1 LRLLIKQ
8 GEAAIVQEL
17 SPYLELKGI
26 DKFFGITR
34 ALHGIDLQIR
44 LGEVIGLVGPNG
56 AGKST
61 LIKIITGVFPPSAG
75 EIHIDLTRIERYTA
89 RSAKEAGIS
98 CAYQDLSLCTNLKVY
113 ENFALLNMSR
123 TLFGTP
129 GWQRYEKQKTAEL
142 LDKYFPGNGIN
153 VMKPVNSLSLAER
166 QIVEICKA
174 LTVENLRILVLDE
187 PTSALS
193 TDKAQQLHR
202 LVRELST
209 AGKAVIYISHKLNEI
224 EAVCDRI
231 VLMRNGEVAAERRAE
246 NTSTDELVALLGGEV
261 TARKTPFNTQ
271 ASLAAQNFG
280 MVDASSQKQLVR
292 MEGFSDRYLQNI
304 NFHADADEIVGI
316 SGLAGSG
323 QHELLNHIFNGSH
336 HRNGSTI
343 SVRGSV
349 SYVSGDRAKAG
360 IFHLWDIFDNIL
372 ISNLKQVT
380 SGPFL
385 SRKKSETLARFWYD
399 KLKFKAEGIHSPIMS
414 LSGGNQQKALIARGI
429 ASGADIL
436 ILNDPTAGVD
446 IETKQEIYSLLKE
459 AKTAGKSVIFYSTE
473 DAEMEI
479 CDRVY
484 ILRDGTVTQELKG
497 SDITVPNIVKASFV
511 ETEKKETVRKTSTI
525 QNFLASRALLPLFTM
540 ILMLCINAAF
550 NPNVLSYNSIRMLV
564 GSAVPLVF
572 AGLGQMFVVGVG
584 DIDMGNG
591 YSIGLVNV
599 LIAVVLTG
607 NWLFGV
613 LSLLIFIAAYV
624 LMGMLIEVRK
634 IPAIVVTLGAQFIWL
649 GAALILCP
657 VPGGRCPE
665 WLRLLYHFKFLV
677 IPTPVLICI
686 VAAFF
691 CYIILFKA
699 KYGIILR
706 GIGNNPQAVMR
717 SGWSYLTAKMTAYA
731 LSGIMVVLSGMFFTA
746 VCLGADA
753 NASSSFCMLSIATVV
768 LGGCEFSGGIMEPIG
783 VVAGAIAMSLIT
795 TVLTFM
801 RIGSN
806 YQTAVLGIILILVL
820 VIKLV
825 TRGKKEAGV

>member
-1 LRLLIKQ
+1 VER
-8 GEAAIVQEL
+8 EL
-17 SPYLELKGI
+17 QPYLELKNI
-26 DKFFGITR
+26 DKFFGITK
-34 ALHGIDLQIR
+34 ALSKVDLQIP

-61 LIKIITGVFPPSAG
+61 LIKIIAGVFPPSAG
-75 EIHIDLTRIERYTA
+75 EICINGTKIERYTA
-89 RSAKEAGIS
+89 RDAKGAGIS
-98 CAYQDLSLCTNLKVY
+98 CAYQDLSLCTNLDVY
-113 ENFALLNMSR
+113 ENFALLNMTH
-123 TLFGTP
+123 TLFGAP
-129 GWQRYEKQKTAEL
+129 KWQREEKQKTAEL
-142 LDKYFPGNGIN
+142 LERYFPGSGIN
-153 VMKPVNSLSLAER
+153 VTKPVSSLTLAER

-174 LTVENLRILVLDE
+174 LMAEDLKILVLDE

-193 TDKAQQLHR
+193 TDKARQLHR
-202 LVRELST
+202 LVRDLGA
-209 AGKAVIYISHKLNEI
+209 AGKAVIYISHKLDEI

-231 VLMRNGEVAAERRAE
+231 VLMRNGEMAAERRAKD
-246 NTSTDELVALLGGEV
+246 TCADELVALLGGEV
-261 TARKTPFNTQ
+261 TVRKTPLTAQ
-271 ASLAAQNFG
+271 GSVVARDSGAAS
-280 MVDASSQKQLVR
+280 VQKQLVSIA
-292 MEGFSDRYLQNI
+292 GFSGRHLRDI
-304 NFHADADEIVGI
+304 NFHADAGEIVGI

-323 QHELLNHIFNGSH
+323 QSELLNQIFNGV
-336 HRNGSTI
+336 HRRRSAAIN
-343 SVRGSV
+343 VRGSIA
-349 SYVSGDRAKAG
+349 YVSGDRAGAG

-372 ISNLKQVT
+372 VSSLKQLV
-380 SGPFL
+380 SGVFL
-385 SRKKSETLARFWYD
+385 NRKKSEALAHFWYD
-399 KLKFKAEGIHSPIMS
+399 KLKFKAEGIYSPIMS

-429 ASGADIL
+429 ASGSDIL

-459 AKTAGKSVIFYSTE
+459 VKNEGRSVIFYSTE

-484 ILRDGTVTQELKG
+484 ILRDGAVTQELKG
-497 SDITVPNIVKASFV
+497 GDITVPNIVKASF
-511 ETEKKETVRKTSTI
+511 TEVKKKEAPREASKV
-525 QNFLASRALLPLFTM
+525 QNFLSSRALLPLFTM
-540 ILMLCINAAF
+540 VLMVGINAAF

-572 AGLGQMFVVGVG
+572 AGLGQMFVVGAG

-599 LIAVVLTG
+599 LTAVVLTG
-607 NWLFGV
+607 NPLFGV

-624 LMGMLIEVRK
+624 LMGTLIEVRK

-657 VPGGRCPE
+657 VPGGSCPE
-665 WLRLLYHFKFLV
+665 WLRNFYRFKFFV
-677 IPTPVLICI
+677 IPMPVLICI
-686 VAAFF
+686 AAALF
-691 CYIILFKA
+691 CHLVLFKA

-706 GIGNNPQAVMR
+706 GIGNNPHAVMR
-717 SGWSYLTAKMTAYA
+717 SGWSYLTAKMTSYA

-768 LGGCEFSGGIMEPIG
+768 LGGCEFSGGIMVPAG
-783 VVAGAIAMSLIT
+783 VVAGAVAMSLIT

-801 RIGSN
+801 RLGSN

-820 VIKLV
+820 VIKV
-825 TRGKKEAGV
+825 IANRNKEVRT

>member
-1 LRLLIKQ
+1 M
-8 GEAAIVQEL
+8 QEVL
-17 SPYLELKGI
+17 PYLELKNI

-34 ALHGIDLQIR
+34 ALHKVDLQIC

-61 LIKIITGVFPPSAG
+61 LIKIIAGVFPPSAG
-75 EIHIDLTRIERYTA
+75 EIYIGSARIERYTA
-89 RSAKEAGIS
+89 RNAKEAGIS

-129 GWQRYEKQKTAEL
+129 KWQQYEKQKTAEL
-142 LDKYFPGNGIN
+142 LDRYFPGNGIN
-153 VMKPVNSLSLAER
+153 VMKPVSSLTLADR

-174 LTVENLRILVLDE
+174 LTSEDLKILVLDE

-193 TDKAQQLHR
+193 TDKASQLHR
-202 LVRELST
+202 LVRELGS
-209 AGKAVIYISHKLNEI
+209 AGKAIIYISHKLNEI

-231 VLMRNGEVAAERRAE
+231 VLMRNGEVAAERKAE
-246 NTSTDELVALLGGEV
+246 DTSADELVTLLGGEI
-261 TARKTPFNTQ
+261 TAQKPPLCSLPSPATQ
-271 ASLAAQNFG
+271 DSETVGANA
-280 MVDASSQKQLVR
+280 QKQLVKI
-292 MEGFSDRYLQNI
+292 EGFSDPHLQDIHFYANTG
-304 NFHADADEIVGI
+304 EIVGV

-323 QHELLNHIFNGSH
+323 QNELLNHIFNGARRRSA
-336 HRNGSTI
+336 SVI
-343 SVRGSV
+343 SVKGNV
-349 SYVSGDRAKAG
+349 SYISGDRAKEG
-360 IFHLWDIFDNIL
+360 IFHLWDIFDNML
-372 ISNLKQVT
+372 ISSLKQVV

-385 SRKKSETLARFWYD
+385 NRKKSETLARFWYD
-399 KLKFKAEGIHSPIMS
+399 KLKFKAEGIYSPIMS

-459 AKTAGKSVIFYSTE
+459 AKTAGKSVVFYSTE

-484 ILRDGTVTQELKG
+484 ILRDGAITRELKG

-511 ETEKKETVRKTSTI
+511 ETGKKETARKTSKI
-525 QNFLASRALLPLFTM
+525 QSVLDSRALLPLFTM
-540 ILMLCINAAF
+540 VLMVCINAAF

-572 AGLGQMFVVGVG
+572 AGLGQMFVVGIG

-624 LMGMLIEVRK
+624 LMGTLIEVRK

-649 GAALILCP
+649 GAALVLCP
-657 VPGGRCPE
+657 TPGGSCPE
-665 WLRLLYHFKFLV
+665 WLRLLYRFKFLV
-677 IPTPVLICI
+677 IPMPVLICI
-686 VAAFF
+686 AAALF
-691 CYIILFKA
+691 CYLILFKA

-717 SGWSYLTAKMTAYA
+717 SGWSYLAAKMTVYA
-731 LSGIMVVLSGMFFTA
+731 LSGLMVVLSGMFFTA

-825 TRGKKEAGV
+825 THRNKEAGT